1 MFVFFGEF
9 VVDVFDGGVVL
20 LIVFELLNG
29 IVFDMM
35 GEQYVCDWVLLQF
48 YFYVIVVYVILCY
61 YGVEF
66 GKVDYVLYMF
76 VYVWFGMIL

>member
-35 GEQYVCDWVLLQF
+35 GE
-48 YFYVIVVYVILCY
+48 
-61 YGVEF
+61 
-66 GKVDYVLYMF
+66 
-76 VYVWFGMIL
+76 

>member
-1 MFVFFGEF
+1 M
-9 VVDVFDGGVVL
+9 
-20 LIVFELLNG
+20 
-29 IVFDMM
+29 
-35 GEQYVCDWVLLQF
+35 
-48 YFYVIVVYVILCY
+48 IVVYVILCY